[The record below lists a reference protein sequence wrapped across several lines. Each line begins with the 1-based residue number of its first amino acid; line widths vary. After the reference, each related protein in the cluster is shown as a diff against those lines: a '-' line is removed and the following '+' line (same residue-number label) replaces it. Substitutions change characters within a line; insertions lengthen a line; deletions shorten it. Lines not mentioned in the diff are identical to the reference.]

1 MTLLRINDFPLLNEQ
16 ADPNLDVI
24 EADKEISKA
33 ELAVSYLK
41 DRVNKKEITQSES
54 LKQQALELQK
64 KVAALQKKSIAVKK
78 LEDIE
83 KLKQKK

>member
-1 MTLLRINDFPLLNEQ
+1 MTLLRINDFPLVNEQ

-41 DRVNKKEITQSES
+41 DRVSKKEITQSES